1 VITEGA
7 ELHVGGLPIG
17 PVHTSAKSSLGRRHE
32 LCWVACHNACLDK
45 TPTETLALDQ
55 AV

>member
-17 PVHTSAKSSLGRRHE
+17 TV
-32 LCWVACHNACLDK
+32 CVCC
-45 TPTETLALDQ
+45 
-55 AV
+55 